1 MEEIGALA
9 LLLDSLTQQIQEQQY
24 IDAMNLLAA
33 VHQKIR
39 VMQEGGVRRVAGECG
54 CAAANDIAVMRETN
68 RRLKRTLRNRKRRW
82 NRGRQLL
89 LEQIDALNN
98 EIAYLQ
104 QFTWRT

>member
-1 MEEIGALA
+1 MEEIGALV
-9 LLLDSLTQQIQEQQY
+9 LLLDTFTQQLQEQQY

-82 NRGRQLL
+82 ARSRQLL
-89 LEQIDALNN
+89 LEQIDGLNA
-98 EIAYLQ
+98 EISYLE
-104 QFTWRT
+104 QFTWRA

>member
-1 MEEIGALA
+1 MEEIGALV
-9 LLLDSLTQQIQEQQY
+9 LLLDTCTQQLQEQQY

-39 VMQEGGVRRVAGECG
+39 VMQEGEVRWVAGECG

-82 NRGRQLL
+82 NRARQLL
-89 LEQIDALNN
+89 LEQIDGLNA
-98 EIAYLQ
+98 EIAYLE